1 MSPAPGT
8 VAVIGA
14 GSIGKRHAGN
24 LERLGAEV
32 RLIPYREF
40 SAETLRRIPGLGAVV
55 IATATQIRLDL
66 IAQCAELGLPFYAE
80 KPLAWTPAQ
89 AEAIHAAAAP
99 VAERS
104 MVGFM
109 MRYHPAVLDLAR
121 RDLSQVYSFSFE
133 IGHDVRQWRPN
144 WRFGDSY
151 AALPEGGGVLLDLC
165 HELDMALA
173 LFPGLELGR
182 CDSLGHA
189 EYPGVDFATTAQ
201 LAAPGGPMGQV
212 EMDYLSPV
220 STRRA
225 VLRGLD
231 ARVEIDFLRP
241 VVVESRPGAGPVE
254 TPYGFDRND
263 MFLDAMRDFLAL
275 ARGAAPSDNPLLP
288 RFDRMR
294 RSTALIAEAWSSRQI
309 GGTVAIDMG

>member
-1 MSPAPGT
+1 MAPVK

-14 GSIGKRHAGN
+14 GSIGKRHAAN
-24 LERLGAEV
+24 LDRLGAEV
-32 RLIPYREF
+32 QLIPWRAF
-40 SAETLRRIPGLGAVV
+40 SPDRLRAEPGLGAVV

-66 IAQCAELGLPFYAE
+66 IAQCAEAGLPFYAE
-80 KPLAWTPAQ
+80 KPLAWTPEDA
-89 AEAIHAAAAP
+89 AAIHEVAGP
-99 VAERS
+99 VAGRC

-109 MRYHPAVLDLAR
+109 MRYHPIMRDLAR

-133 IGHDVRQWRPN
+133 IGHDVRQWRAN
-144 WRFGDSY
+144 WRFADSY
-151 AALPEGGGVLLDLC
+151 AARPEGGGVLLDLS

-173 LFPGLELGR
+173 LFPALELGR

-189 EYPGVDFATTAQ
+189 RFPNVDFATTAQ

-231 ARVEIDFLRP
+231 ARIEIDFLRP
-241 VVVESRPGAGPVE
+241 AMSMIGPDGADE
-254 TPYGFDRND
+254 TSYDFDRND

-275 ARGAAPSDNPLLP
+275 VRDDAASDNPLLP
-288 RFDRMR
+288 RLDRMR
-294 RSTALIAEAWSSRQI
+294 RSTELIAAAWSARHMA
-309 GGTVAIDMG
+309 GTVDIDMG